1 LNLEDLV
8 AQFSARSLPPVSN
21 WHPQHQRSIDMR
33 VDRAGVWHY
42 QGSPIQRQRMVALFS
57 SVLRREGQQYFLVTP
72 AEKLE
77 IVVELAPFVA
87 LLLDVTGEGTD
98 QQLMFTDNC
107 GNQTLA
113 GADHRLW
120 MAQHPDEDGDEV
132 PLLDIRDNLPALV
145 SRPVYYQLA
154 DLIVEHDAGFGVWS
168 DGQFFVLANEL

>member
-1 LNLEDLV
+1 MNLEDLV

-21 WHPQHQRSIDMR
+21 WHPPRQRSIDMR

-42 QGSPIQRQRMVALFS
+42 QGSPIKRQRMVALFS

-72 AEKLE
+72 TEKLE

-87 LLLDVTGEGTD
+87 LLLDVTGEGS
-98 QQLMFTDNC
+98 QQALMFTDNC

-113 GADHRLW
+113 GADHCLW
-120 MAQHPDEDGDEV
+120 MAQHDGEEV

-154 DLIVEHDAGFGVWS
+154 DLIVEHGGGFGVWS
-168 DGQFFVLANEL
+168 NGHFFVLANEL